1 MLLANL
7 LLNLR
12 PLVVDPEANFD
23 PIVDLLAKHDDFAEY
38 EVARHYVASAIEP
51 WIQQRLASPDPV
63 ERVAAIRAIRQCFSR
78 GRAAKQLRHL
88 VKDANLRVRGAAR
101 QVMEEL
107 AIDDVA
113 LRDTR
118 VREPANR
125 NRPGGWNPSGWLFGT
140 GPRRSPAR
148 APAAVRSVLPK
159 LRDRQALASWLG
171 YPNHEALVRF
181 MRPGSATGSPYV
193 DFEIPKAK
201 GGTRTISAP
210 RAPLRKIQRQI
221 HEQVLAKVA
230 AHDAAHGFVVGR
242 STVTNAGPHVGAVLL
257 LKTDIQDFFPT
268 IHYGRVRGLFRMLGY
283 ADEVAASLAALST
296 RRPVLGSPDAKAI
309 WPGLLPQGAPTSPA
323 IANLLCRRLDAR
335 LTGFANRIQARYTRY
350 ADDLSF
356 SFHDLD
362 HAVSLDLGKL
372 FWWIDQIIQQE
383 GFREHP
389 GKRQVLWPNR
399 RQIVTGIV
407 VNEKLSL
414 PRDARRRFRAIL
426 HNCKTHGVASQAQDR
441 SVGEFTDYLRGW
453 AAYAQMVDPKLGVG
467 WVAEVESLLA
477 TPA

>member
-12 PLVVDPEANFD
+12 PLVADPDTNFD
-23 PIVDLLAKHDDFAEY
+23 RIVELLEKHDDFAEY
-38 EVARHYVASAIEP
+38 EVARHYVATQIEP
-51 WIQQRLASPDPV
+51 WIERRLASVDPI
-63 ERVAAIRAIRQCFSR
+63 ERVAAIRGVRQCFSR

-101 QVMEEL
+101 RAMAEL

-118 VREPANR
+118 MREPATR

-140 GPRRSPAR
+140 GARRSPAR
-148 APAAVRSVLPK
+148 APAAVRSALPK
-159 LRDRQALASWLG
+159 LADRAALAKWLG
-171 YPNHEALVRF
+171 HDDYQDLIRF
-181 MRPGSATGSPYV
+181 MRPGSDTGSPYV

-221 HEQVLAKVA
+221 HAQILAKVA
-230 AHDAAHGFVVGR
+230 THDAAHGFVVGR
-242 STVTNAGPHVGAVLL
+242 STVSNAGPHVGAVLL

-268 IHYGRVRGLFRMLGY
+268 IHYGRVRGLFRLLGY
-283 ADEVAASLAALST
+283 ADEVASSLAALCT
-296 RRPVLGSPDAKAI
+296 RRSVVERDDEKSVV

-335 LTGFANRIQARYTRY
+335 LSGFANRVQARYTRY

-362 HAVSLDLGKL
+362 HAMSLDIGKL
-372 FWWIDQIIQQE
+372 FWWVDQIIQQE

-399 RQIVTGIV
+399 RQMVTGIV
-407 VNEKLSL
+407 INEKLSL
-414 PRDARRRFRAIL
+414 PREARRRFRAIL
-426 HNCKTHGVASQAQDR
+426 HNCKTHGVASQAQGRDD
-441 SVGEFTDYLRGW
+441 FADYLRGW
-453 AAYAQMVDPKLGVG
+453 AAYAQMVDPKIGVA
-467 WVAEVESLLA
+467 WVAEVEGLLA
-477 TPA
+477 ASP

>member
-7 LLNLR
+7 LLKLR
-12 PLVVDPEANFD
+12 PLVADPDAHFD
-23 PIVDLLAKHDDFAEY
+23 AIVDLLAAHDDFAEY
-38 EVARHYVASAIEP
+38 EVARLYVARAIEP
-51 WIQQRLASPDPV
+51 WIEARLANPDPDA
-63 ERVAAIRAIRQCFSR
+63 RVAAIRGIRQCFSR

-101 QVMEEL
+101 RTMAEL

-125 NRPGGWNPSGWLFGT
+125 NSPGGWNPSGWLYGT
-140 GPRRSPAR
+140 GTRRSMPR
-148 APAAVRSVLPK
+148 APAAVRAVLP
-159 LRDRQALASWLG
+159 RIADREALAKWLG
-171 YPNHEALVRF
+171 HADHDALLRF
-181 MRPGSATGSPYV
+181 MRPGSETGAPYV

-221 HEQVLAKVA
+221 HEQILAKVA

-242 STVTNAGPHVGAVLL
+242 STVSNASPHVGAVLL
-257 LKTDIQDFFPT
+257 IKTDIQDFFPT
-268 IHYGRVRGLFRMLGY
+268 IHHGRVRGLFRQLGY
-283 ADEVAASLAALST
+283 ADEVSSTLAALST
-296 RRPVLGSPDAKAI
+296 RRNVVEREGEKVVV

-335 LTGFANRIQARYTRY
+335 LSGFAARIDARYTRY

-356 SFHDLD
+356 SFHDLE
-362 HAVSLDLGKL
+362 HALGLNLGKV

-399 RQIVTGIV
+399 RQMVTGIV

-414 PRDARRRFRAIL
+414 PREARRRFRAIL
-426 HNCKTHGVASQAQDR
+426 HNCKQQGLDSQARGRDD
-441 SVGEFTDYLRGW
+441 FADYLRGW
-453 AAYAQMVDPKLGVG
+453 AAYAQMVDPTRGAA
-467 WVAEVESLLA
+467 WVAEVESLLGA
-477 TPA
+477 AP